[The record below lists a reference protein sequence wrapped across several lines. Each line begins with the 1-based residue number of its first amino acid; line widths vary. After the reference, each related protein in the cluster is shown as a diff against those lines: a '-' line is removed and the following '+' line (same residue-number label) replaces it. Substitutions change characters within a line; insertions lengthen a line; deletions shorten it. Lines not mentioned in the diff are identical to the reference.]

1 MFSNMPRTQPILQW
15 LSLFILVEL
24 CLPSHGDVGTAA
36 QYDPPYIPDKIDL
49 VTDFR
54 SGFRA
59 ATACYGS
66 DPSQFPSSNLFAAV
80 GDGIWDNG
88 ASCGRQYLVRCISA
102 TAPETCVVDQT
113 VQIRVVDYV
122 PTAASNPSAGGTT
135 IVLSK
140 TAFGAIAN
148 SSAALINIEF
158 QQLGHVILE
167 LACQISNLFQLPFN
181 YLLDEVNLS

>member
-1 MFSNMPRTQPILQW
+1 MLHNSRV
-15 LSLFILVEL
+15 SV
-24 CLPSHGDVGTAA
+24 
-36 QYDPPYIPDKIDL
+36 DKIDL
-49 VTDFR
+49 VIDFR

-66 DPSQFPSSNLFAAV
+66 DPSQFPSSNLFAAA

-148 SSAALINIEF
+148 SSAASINIEF
-158 QQLGHVILE
+158 QQYLSLSHVMFCSMSCIE
-167 LACQISNLFQLPFN
+167 
-181 YLLDEVNLS
+181 

>member
-36 QYDPPYIPDKIDL
+36 QYDPPYIP
-49 VTDFR
+49 
-54 SGFRA
+54 
-59 ATACYGS
+59 TACYGS

-158 QQLGHVILE
+158 QQV
-167 LACQISNLFQLPFN
+167 
-181 YLLDEVNLS
+181 